1 MKRDHALL
9 KKLDDDLSRR
19 TGPLD
24 FKQSQK
30 IFSELWKEAVSLG
43 IMPPRD
49 PMEGIE
55 TDIRVARILNSCSK
69 NSSPE

>member
-9 KKLDDDLSRR
+9 KKFDDDLSRR

-24 FKQSQK
+24 YKHALN

-43 IMPPRD
+43 VMPPRD

-69 NSSPE
+69 SSSPE

>member
-1 MKRDHALL
+1 MKKNYTRL
-9 KKLDDDLSRR
+9 KKLNDDLSRK

-24 FKQSQK
+24 FAKSLK
-30 IFSELWKEAVSLG
+30 IFTEMWKEAVSLG
-43 IMPPRD
+43 IMPPDD